1 MLDIVVYLLIATL
14 RMGTPIAFTALGGVT
29 SERSGVNNIGLE
41 GIMLASAFGAVVG
54 SYLFQNPWM
63 GILFAVVIGILISLV
78 HCVICI
84 TWGGNQSVSS
94 MALVLLATGISGVG
108 LKAMFGQQGTSPQVP
123 NLPTTPI
130 FEDIPVIG
138 EFLASQSPFVYM
150 VFISL
155 FLIWYLFKH
164 TALGLRIVTVGENP
178 KAAETAGLNVH
189 RIRYFS
195 VIVSGILGGLG
206 GAMMS
211 IGQMNMF
218 QEGMIAGRG
227 YLALGAVTMGRWS
240 PIGAFG
246 SAMFFG
252 FFSALQMFLQTIPN
266 NPVPTEFIQMIPY
279 VATVI
284 VLAVSS
290 FRNSTAGAAANGKPY
305 TKYVSQ
311 R

>member
-1 MLDIVVYLLIATL
+1 MLDMITYMLSAIL
-14 RMGTPIAFTALGGVT
+14 RMGTPIAFTALGGLT

-54 SYLFQNPWM
+54 SYMFQNAWM
-63 GILFAVVIGILISLV
+63 GVVFAILIGVGISAI
-78 HCVICI
+78 HSVIAI
-84 TWGGNQSVSS
+84 TWGGNQAVSA
-94 MALVLLATGISGVG
+94 MALVLLATGVSGVG
-108 LKAMFGQQGTSPQVP
+108 LKAVFGQQGNSPQVP
-123 NLPTTPI
+123 NLPTTP
-130 FEDIPVIG
+130 FLEGIPVVG
-138 EFLASQSPFVYM
+138 PFLASLSPFVYLA
-150 VFISL
+150 FIAF
-155 FLIWYLFKH
+155 FLVWYMFKH
-164 TALGLRIVTVGENP
+164 TQLGLRIVTVGENP
-178 KAAETAGLNVH
+178 RAAETAGLSVH

-195 VIVSGILGGLG
+195 VIFSGVLGGLG

-227 YLALGAVTMGRWS
+227 YLALGAVTMGRWT
-240 PIGAFG
+240 PVGAFG

-252 FFSALQMFLQTIPN
+252 FFSALQMYLQTIPN
-266 NPVPTEFIQMIPY
+266 NPVPPEFIQMIPY

-290 FRNSTAGAAANGKPY
+290 RKKGTIGIAAGGKPY
-305 TKYVSQ
+305 TKFVQQ